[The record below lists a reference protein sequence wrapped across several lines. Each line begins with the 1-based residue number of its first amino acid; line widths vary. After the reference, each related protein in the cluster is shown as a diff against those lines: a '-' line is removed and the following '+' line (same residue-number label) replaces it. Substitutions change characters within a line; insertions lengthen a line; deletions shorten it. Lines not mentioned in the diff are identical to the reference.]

1 MARDLKLEVELGLI
15 DKALAPIKAITQGS
29 SKLAKQL
36 KASRDQMKE
45 LNQQQ
50 RDISAFRT
58 ANIEITKQT
67 RAMRDLQTKMR
78 GHTEAL
84 EQQRRAHVNLKGN
97 LKAAQTQYNKLS
109 KALIDGKGTTAEFH
123 RELEKAQIK
132 LQSSQQAFTRST
144 AAIKK
149 YQDRVRGTD
158 TQLEQLKRQQDASK
172 TSLGS
177 LKTKLEQAGISTDGL
192 GKKARALRSDQARLN
207 DVLEQQKARLAA
219 VTRQQ
224 ERMAKARNAYGK
236 SQQLA
241 GSMAASGAGGLATSY
256 ALSRPVS
263 AALNAFAPAEN
274 AQTQLKVSMMGAD
287 GGVAEEF
294 QQITDLATKL
304 GDRLPGTTADF
315 QNMMTMLKR
324 QGLSATS
331 ILGGTGEAAAYLAVQ
346 LEMPVVEAAEFAAK
360 MQDATRASEKDM
372 MGLMD
377 AIQRTFYLGVD
388 SSNMLQGFS
397 KLAPVMGVVKKE
409 GLAFTDMMT
418 PLLVMMDQ
426 TGMAGESAGNALRK
440 VFQAG
445 LDMKKVDKANASL
458 EKLGISLDFTDGKGE
473 FGGMDALFKQLEKLK
488 GLTSVQRTSV
498 MKMLFGDDAETLQ
511 VVNTMMSK
519 GVDGYREVADK
530 MKTQADLQKRV
541 NEQLGTL
548 TNVTEAAQGSWT
560 NAMGEIGATV
570 APELKDVIKTLG
582 ELANKLGAWV
592 REHPELTKQIF
603 KTVAGLALL
612 IAGGASLALT
622 LASILGPIAMLRY
635 GMALFGAA
643 STAAL
648 WPILAVIAAVTA
660 LAAGAYLVYRNWDTV
675 GPYFEG
681 LVSWISGVFRNGTAQ
696 IIGFFTAAFSQIAG
710 FYQSVMDEM
719 KTAVSGGLT
728 GVGSLILNWSP
739 LGLFY
744 SAFAGVMGYLGVEL
758 PGKFTE
764 FGGMLMQG
772 LVNGIKN
779 MAGAVK
785 GAVVGAADSSIDWFK
800 EKLGIHSPSRV
811 FAELGGYTMAGLAQG
826 IAGGE
831 GGPLKQLAGTAKRL
845 TASGAMAFAAIPA
858 LADQPLSFDNR
869 PPIAARNPAS
879 AQGGVASITVHIHAA
894 PGQDANAIARAVA
907 AELDK
912 RERERGARA
921 RSSLFDQD

>member
-15 DKALAPIKAITQGS
+15 DKALGPIKAITQGS
-29 SKLAKQL
+29 GKLAKQL
-36 KASRDQMKE
+36 KASRDQMKA
-45 LNQQQ
+45 LNEQQ
-50 RDISAFRT
+50 RDVAAFRK
-58 ANIEITKQT
+58 ASIEVVKQT

-84 EQQRRAHVNLKGN
+84 EQQRTAHVNLKGN

-109 KALIDGKGTTAEFH
+109 KALIDGKGNSAEFH

-132 LQSSQQAFTRST
+132 LQSAQQAFTRS
-144 AAIKK
+144 AGSIKK
-149 YQDRVRGTD
+149 YQDRVRGAD
-158 TQLEQLKRQQDASK
+158 RQLDQLKRQQDASQA
-172 TSLGS
+172 SLGS
-177 LKTKLEQAGISTDGL
+177 LRTKLEQAGVSTDGL
-192 GKKARALRSDQARLN
+192 GKKARTLRTEQERLN
-207 DVLEQQKARLAA
+207 TVLEQQKARLAA
-219 VTRQQ
+219 VTKQQ
-224 ERMAKARNAYGK
+224 EQLAKVRSAYAK

-241 GSMAASGAGGLATSY
+241 GSMTAAGAGGLATGY

-263 AALNAFAPAEN
+263 AAVSAFAPAEN
-274 AQTQLKVSMMGAD
+274 ATTQLKVSMMGAD
-287 GGVAEEF
+287 GSVAEDF
-294 QQITDLATKL
+294 QKISDLATKL

-315 QNMMTMLKR
+315 QNMMTMLRR
-324 QGLSATS
+324 QGLSAAS

-360 MQDATRASEKDM
+360 MQDATRASETEM

-458 EKLGISLDFTDGKGE
+458 EKLGINLDFTDGKGE
-473 FGGMDALFKQLEKLK
+473 FGGMDALYKQLEKLK

-498 MKMLFGDDAETLQ
+498 MKVLFGDDAETLQ

-530 MKTQADLQKRV
+530 MKAQADLQKRV

-560 NAMGEIGATV
+560 NAMAEIGATV

-612 IAGGASLALT
+612 VAGGGALALT

-635 GMALFGAA
+635 GMALFGAVSAA
-643 STAAL
+643 SL
-648 WPILAVIAAVTA
+648 LPVLAVVAAVTA
-660 LAAGAYLVYRNWDTV
+660 LAAGAYLIYRNWDTV
-675 GPYFEG
+675 GPYFQALWG
-681 LVSWISGVFRNGTAQ
+681 WLAGVFRNGSAQ
-696 IIGFFTAAFSQIAG
+696 IVGFFTAAFSQIAG
-710 FYQSVMDEM
+710 FYRAVTTEI

-728 GVGSLILNWSP
+728 GVGQLILNWSP

-785 GAVVGAADSSIDWFK
+785 GAVVGAADSSIGWFK

-811 FAELGGYTMAGLAQG
+811 FAELGGFTMAGLAQG

-831 GGPLKQLAGTAKRL
+831 AGPLKQLAGTAKRL
-845 TASGAMAFAAIPA
+845 TASGAMALAAVPA
-858 LADQPLSFDNR
+858 LADQSSSFDTRPPLS
-869 PPIAARNPAS
+869 ARAPAS
-879 AQGGVASITVHIHAA
+879 AQGGASSISITINAA

-912 RERERGARA
+912 REREKGARA
-921 RSSLFDQD
+921 RSSLFDQE

>member
-15 DKALAPIKAITQGS
+15 DKALGPIRAITQGS

-45 LNQQQ
+45 MNQQQ
-50 RDISAFRT
+50 RDIAAFRT
-58 ANIEITKQT
+58 ANIEIAKQT

-84 EQQRRAHVNLKGN
+84 EQQRTAHVNLKGN

-109 KALIDGKGTTAEFH
+109 KALIEGKGTTAEFN

-144 AAIKK
+144 SAIKK
-149 YQDRVRGTD
+149 YQDRVRGAD
-158 TQLEQLKRQQDASK
+158 SQLDQLKRQQEASK

-177 LKTKLEQAGISTDGL
+177 LKTKLEQAGISTEGL
-192 GKKARALRSDQARLN
+192 GKKARSLRTDQARLN
-207 DVLEQQKARLAA
+207 DVLEQQKTKLAA

-224 ERMAKARNAYGK
+224 EQLAKARNAYGK

-241 GSMAASGAGGLATSY
+241 GSMAASGAGGMATGY
-256 ALSRPVS
+256 ALSRPV
-263 AALNAFAPAEN
+263 AAAVSAFAPAEN
-274 AQTQLKVSMMGAD
+274 AKTQLKVSMMGAD
-287 GGVAEEF
+287 GSVSEDF
-294 QQITDLATKL
+294 QKITDLATQL

-324 QGLSATS
+324 QGLSAAS

-360 MQDATRASEKDM
+360 MQDATRASEKEM

-388 SSNMLQGFS
+388 SGNMLQGFS
-397 KLAPVMGVVKKE
+397 KLSPVMSVVKQE

-458 EKLGISLDFTDGKGE
+458 EKLGVSLDFTDGKGE
-473 FGGMDALFKQLEKLK
+473 FGGMQALFKQLDKLK
-488 GLTSVQRTSV
+488 GLNSVQRTGV
-498 MKMLFGDDAETLQ
+498 MKLLFGDDAETLQ

-519 GVDGYREVADK
+519 GIDGYRQVADRVK
-530 MKTQADLQKRV
+530 AQADLQKRV

-548 TNVTEAAQGSWT
+548 TNVAEAAQGNWS
-560 NAMGEIGATV
+560 NALSEIGATV
-570 APELKDVIKTLG
+570 APDLKEVLKVLG

-612 IAGGASLALT
+612 VAGGGALALT

-635 GMALFGAA
+635 GMTLLGIANA
-643 STAAL
+643 AAL
-648 WPILAVIAAVTA
+648 WPILAVIAAVVA
-660 LAAGAYLVYRNWDTV
+660 LGAAAYVVYDNWDGIT
-675 GPYFEG
+675 
-681 LVSWISGVFRNGTAQ
+681 
-696 IIGFFTAAFSQIAG
+696 GFFSQSWQEIA
-710 FYQSVMDEM
+710 MDTLNFLGRM
-719 KTAVSGGLT
+719 SRV
-728 GVGSLILNWSP
+728 ILDWSP

-744 SAFAGVMGYLGVEL
+744 TVFADLLNWFGLDLPRKFSDAGVAMI
-758 PGKFTE
+758 
-764 FGGMLMQG
+764 QG
-772 LVNGIKN
+772 LIGGFKSMLPDLTASVGK
-779 MAGAVK
+779 AADGAV
-785 GAVVGAADSSIDWFK
+785 AYFK

-869 PPIAARNPAS
+869 PPIAARAPAS
-879 AQGGVASITVHIHAA
+879 AQGGASSISITINAA

-907 AELDK
+907 AELDR
-912 RERERGARA
+912 REQAKGARA
-921 RSSLFDQD
+921 RSSLFDQE